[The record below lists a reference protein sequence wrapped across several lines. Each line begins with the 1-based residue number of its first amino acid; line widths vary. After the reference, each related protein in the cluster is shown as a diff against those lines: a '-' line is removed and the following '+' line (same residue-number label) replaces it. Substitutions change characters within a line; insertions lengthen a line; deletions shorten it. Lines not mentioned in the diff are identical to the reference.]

1 MSYPC
6 LCLCFA
12 FVQMT
17 RTTPRRRTTLH
28 LSQIRF
34 TDALTFMMSYAF
46 RTVSSGLCFPDYAA
60 SVAVS
65 RRQLHDHSI
74 TDEQPDEV
82 PFHAAGR
89 MRCDPMLSLDL
100 HLVEPARQLRDDDA
114 LDSTRPV
121 SAHLQICKG
130 V

>member
-1 MSYPC
+1 MFYPC

-34 TDALTFMMSYAF
+34 TDALTFMMSTPSGLSFADNSAAC
-46 RTVSSGLCFPDYAA
+46 TVSG
-60 SVAVS
+60 
-65 RRQLHDHSI
+65 RQFHDHPI
-74 TDEQPDEV
+74 TNQQPDEV
-82 PFHAAGR
+82 PFHAACR
-89 MRCDPMLSLDL
+89 VRRHPMLSVDL
-100 HLVEPARQLRDDDA
+100 HLVEPTGQLRGDDA
-114 LDSTRPV
+114 LHSSLRTGRTV
-121 SAHLQICKG
+121 SAHRSTDRKS

>member
-28 LSQIRF
+28 LSQIRL
-34 TDALTFMMSYAF
+34 TDALTFMMFYAFQATLSGYAF
-46 RTVSSGLCFPDYAA
+46 RLCFPHDSATR
-60 SVAVS
+60 AVS
-65 RRQLHDHSI
+65 LRQLHDHPI

-82 PFHAAGR
+82 PLDAAGR
-89 MRCDPMLSLDL
+89 MRRDPTLSLDL
-100 HLVEPARQLRDDDA
+100 HVVEP
-114 LDSTRPV
+114 TR
-121 SAHLQICKG
+121 
-130 V
+130 